1 MTGQSP
7 GAGRPG
13 AQVGAGELGMGVRK
27 AAQGGERR
35 PDRGERRPRGPVNKA
50 REGEAAGGARAQEAG
65 AGGGAGARE
74 APPLTITIDAPRI
87 MKIMV
92 FALMDIGRGRAG
104 PERRP
109 PAPAPP
115 RPRPDAE
122 PLAPPQRSARRAP
135 TAAGRG
141 GGVGQARAAGDASVP
156 GSLGRRAAALG
167 ALRSA
172 LGPASLPPSRP
183 ARPPPGGTTQP
194 PRPRTPARPLP
205 GTSGQYRPWTPARG
219 LWSPG
224 HVPTRL
230 EIVVRAPGLLPFSPL
245 LSLRSLLLGPRGHG

>member
-1 MTGQSP
+1 M
-7 GAGRPG
+7 
-13 AQVGAGELGMGVRK
+13 
-27 AAQGGERR
+27 
-35 PDRGERRPRGPVNKA
+35 
-50 REGEAAGGARAQEAG
+50 
-65 AGGGAGARE
+65 GGAGARE
-74 APPLTITIDAPRI
+74 APPLTITTDAPRI

-141 GGVGQARAAGDASVP
+141 GGVDQGRVAGDASAP
-156 GSLGRRAAALG
+156 GSSGRRATALV

-172 LGPASLPPSRP
+172 LGPASLPACAPAPSLP
-183 ARPPPGGTTQP
+183 ARPPPGGTARP

-205 GTSGQYRPWTPARG
+205 GTSGQYRPWTLAQW
-219 LWSPG
+219 LWSPV

-230 EIVVRAPGLLPFSPL
+230 EIMVRAPGLLPFSPL
-245 LSLRSLLLGPRGHG
+245 LSRRSLLLGPWGHG